1 MSLPKYLRPR
11 EASAYLLEVFGIHRT
26 PNTLC
31 KDRCIGGG
39 PEFVRFGRVVL
50 YPVESLHAWV
60 EGPHVTTQL
69 LPWKI
74 SEPRTLTSDRAGK
87 NCRAPLVAASTPP
100 AAEA

>member
-50 YPVESLHAWV
+50 YPVESLHAWI
-60 EGPHVTTQL
+60 EG
-69 LPWKI
+69 KI
-74 SEPRTLTSDRAGK
+74 SEPRTSTSDRAGK
-87 NCRAPLVAASTPP
+87 NCPAPLVAASTPP